1 MRVPSLV
8 RTAPTFALA
17 VLTAAAVLPAAGD
30 AQEPDP
36 ATGAGDAL
44 EASWAL
50 SLEIAPPSTGLYGAW
65 RRVLPALDLG
75 VELGTALSERTVE
88 VDRVDRPGRVN
99 ASTDVNRFELTVGPS
114 LRWRVRPEADLSPVV
129 RVHGG
134 YARVEARLEEGDG
147 DVFDRTADG
156 LHARASVGVEYRV
169 APLVD
174 LALSLGGRWSSVEGD
189 VQFHVK
195 ETSRTTEL
203 TLLVPAA
210 TVVIRF

>member
-1 MRVPSLV
+1 MWIPWLV
-8 RTAPTFALA
+8 RVAAALGLS
-17 VLTAAAVLPAAGD
+17 VLTAATVLPAEGG
-30 AQEPDP
+30 AQEPDR
-36 ATGAGDAL
+36 AGGAGDAL

-99 ASTDVNRFELTVGPS
+99 ASTDVDRFELTVGPS
-114 LRWRVRPEADLSPVV
+114 LRWRVRPDADLSPVV

-156 LHARASVGVEYRV
+156 LHARASVGVDYRV
-169 APLVD
+169 APFVD
-174 LALSLGGRWSSVEGD
+174 LALGLGGRWSSVEGD
-189 VQFHVK
+189 AQFHVK
-195 ETSRTTEL
+195 ETNRTTEL

-210 TVVIRF
+210 TVVFRF